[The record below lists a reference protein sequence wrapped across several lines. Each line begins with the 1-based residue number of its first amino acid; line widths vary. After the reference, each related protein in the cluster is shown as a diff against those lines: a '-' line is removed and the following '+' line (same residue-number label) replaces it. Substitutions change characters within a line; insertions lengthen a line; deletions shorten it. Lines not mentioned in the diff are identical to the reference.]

1 MFRLMGLTF
10 WGESRV
16 DPHVEPKIHESPP
29 VMTWPLI
36 VLAVPA
42 ALAGF
47 ANIDKDVERLLLGAL
62 PAEVE
67 VEESKFRW
75 GVAIVATM
83 VPLAGI
89 ALAYAIYSAKAVSAA
104 ALARLFRPLHRLL
117 ENKYYLD
124 VLYEEVI
131 VGVLFYRFVGG
142 ALSAF
147 DTVVVDGAVNGV
159 GRGAR
164 GAAGVLR
171 YLQVGQFQ
179 AYGALA
185 FSGVVFTAIVVLV
198 LNPL

>member
-1 MFRLMGLTF
+1 
-10 WGESRV
+10 
-16 DPHVEPKIHESPP
+16 
-29 VMTWPLI
+29 MTWPLI

-124 VLYEEVI
+124 DIYWKGIIRPIRDPLAAAVYWSNQKVL
-131 VGVLFYRFVGG
+131 
-142 ALSAF
+142 
-147 DTVVVDGAVNGV
+147 DGAVNG
-159 GRGAR
+159 
-164 GAAGVLR
+164 AGNLAGFTGGLLR
-171 YLQVGQFQ
+171 YIQSGNVQRY
-179 AYGALA
+179 AA
-185 FSGVVFTAIVVLV
+185 FLFTGVVVLAIVFTRI
-198 LNPL
+198 